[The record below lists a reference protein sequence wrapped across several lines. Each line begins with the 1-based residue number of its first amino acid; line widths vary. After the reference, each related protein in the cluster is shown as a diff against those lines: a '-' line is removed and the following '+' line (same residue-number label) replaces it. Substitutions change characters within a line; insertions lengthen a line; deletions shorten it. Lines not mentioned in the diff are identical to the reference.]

1 MPRAGVC
8 ARECLVW
15 TKDGASAVSTVRGLS
30 RRRCSRARLRP
41 RRRMT
46 RSSPSPSIL
55 PSRGSPPSTC
65 SPPRRKT
72 RAGAGPGPEAVA
84 GRASAATRR
93 PPRTPPHPVIS
104 VPQGF
109 NPRPPPYIINIT
121 VAPRAG
127 TPLRRVPRG
136 TPSPRARTSTNPL
149 PPRASPPTPP
159 RWSRG
164 NPTACCPHPHP
175 GAARAPR
182 LRLHRRQLED
192 PPAAPV
198 DQPTGPPRRPQAREH
213 PTPGRRYRGPHLGTH
228 DSFRAP
234 QLHNGGELPRGRFA
248 ARLPGSPRSEPVS
261 IPPLLPRA
269 APRDYAALQPPP
281 LPPTRTLP
289 RRRHASSPA
298 RRTRFSRRNSC
309 TIRCRRRLDSTSP
322 DWTTPRTR
330 VATKPTTPRARSSG

>member
-1 MPRAGVC
+1 MRPRAGVC

-46 RSSPSPSIL
+46 RCSPSPSIL

-84 GRASAATRR
+84 GRASAATRH

-121 VAPRAG
+121 FAPRAG

-164 NPTACCPHPHP
+164 NPTACSPPTSP
-175 GAARAPR
+175 PVAGPR
-182 LRLHRRQLED
+182 
-192 PPAAPV
+192 PP
-198 DQPTGPPRRPQAREH
+198 T
-213 PTPGRRYRGPHLGTH
+213 
-228 DSFRAP
+228 S
-234 QLHNGGELPRGRFA
+234 
-248 ARLPGSPRSEPVS
+248 S
-261 IPPLLPRA
+261 
-269 APRDYAALQPPP
+269 PPP
-281 LPPTRTLP
+281 
-289 RRRHASSPA
+289 
-298 RRTRFSRRNSC
+298 
-309 TIRCRRRLDSTSP
+309 
-322 DWTTPRTR
+322 TT
-330 VATKPTTPRARSSG
+330 